1 MEDKLLTGALI
12 FLALLM
18 LALMYRV
25 VKGPRY
31 TDRLVA
37 VNAINTM
44 ITASICLLS
53 RLHRAPY
60 LLDVAL
66 IYALL
71 GFAALFLALGL
82 FLFFSEVVGFYRFRY
97 VMNRMHAAAI
107 GDTLGIASIVIAT
120 AILTGGLVETCK
132 LILIIVFMF
141 LTGPVLTHLI
151 AGEEVAT
158 HRPTEDEYREED
170 RR

>member
-1 MEDKLLTGALI
+1 MEDKLLTGVLI
-12 FLALLM
+12 VLALLM
-18 LALMYRV
+18 LALMLRV
-25 VKGPRY
+25 VKGPRF

-71 GFAALFLALGL
+71 GFTGTTLLMRLRAA
-82 FLFFSEVVGFYRFRY
+82 ER
-97 VMNRMHAAAI
+97 
-107 GDTLGIASIVIAT
+107 T
-120 AILTGGLVETCK
+120 K
-132 LILIIVFMF
+132 
-141 LTGPVLTHLI
+141 
-151 AGEEVAT
+151 EEKK
-158 HRPTEDEYREED
+158 
-170 RR
+170 